1 MLPGQHQEVK
11 MPVEADWSPAVVED
25 FGVSD
30 LRPQTRA
37 AKAPL
42 GRRPA
47 GS

>member
-11 MPVEADWSPAVVED
+11 MPVEADWSPVLVED
-25 FGVSD
+25 FGVPD

-37 AKAPL
+37 EKALL
-42 GRRPA
+42 GRRPS